1 MKIIKI
7 VFVLLLF
14 CFLVLFLSYQNGYYR
29 NINKEKML
37 LTDEKIKEYEEDLK
51 NGVDVSQK
59 DYIVNSPTYDNVY
72 TRKILSISNIIE
84 DGLNST
90 IKYFFKKI
98 GSIVDE

>member
-59 DYIVNSPTYDNVY
+59 EYIVSSPTYDNVY

-84 DGLNST
+84 DGINST

>member
-1 MKIIKI
+1 
-7 VFVLLLF
+7 
-14 CFLVLFLSYQNGYYR
+14 
-29 NINKEKML
+29 ML

-59 DYIVNSPTYDNVY
+59 EYIVSSPTYDNVY

-84 DGLNST
+84 DGINST